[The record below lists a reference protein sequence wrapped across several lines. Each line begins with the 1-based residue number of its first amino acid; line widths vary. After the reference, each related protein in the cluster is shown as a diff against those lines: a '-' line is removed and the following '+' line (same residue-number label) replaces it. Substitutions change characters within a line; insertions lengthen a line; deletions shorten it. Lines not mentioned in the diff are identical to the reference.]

1 MSIFS
6 GKRLSPAIFQIDAER
21 MRRGWYSD
29 EYFANTVRVLE
40 SLANEGYIFQGDS
53 QLPESVIQEV
63 NNGDL
68 VVEMQIFTR
77 RRPYSLIG
85 GVDEALAILQSCTG
99 YFASDGSFV
108 NTADQLEVEAV
119 QDGTFASYGGN
130 SMQVEPVL
138 KIRGRYR
145 DFAILETPIL
155 GTLTE
160 TTRVATNVYEV
171 LEAAGGK
178 NVLFFPARFA
188 HYKIQA
194 LHGYAYSL
202 AVQAYNAKYG
212 ANSQVLV
219 STYDQAGWWGGS
231 GNGTMAH
238 ATIACFLG
246 DAATATLEFSRI
258 LPVSVPRIALV
269 DFHNDCV
276 GDTLRVME
284 RMFERYW
291 HYYATGDY
299 DEAQKYKLAAVR
311 LDTSSNMRD
320 VSVAPLGKREL
331 DCGVNPRL
339 VWLVRRA
346 IDQAYTS
353 WSLPAEAEAVAADW
367 CREVKIVATGGFD
380 AKRIR
385 EFEEL
390 AVPVDTYG
398 VGSSLLENSRAN
410 GTNND
415 FTADIVR
422 VNIGG
427 TWYPLA
433 KAGREANDNPHL
445 EKVDLTKLQ

>member
-1 MSIFS
+1 MSIFD
-6 GKRLSPAIFQIDAER
+6 GKRLNPEIFRIDAER

-29 EYFANTVRVLE
+29 EYFANTVKVLQT
-40 SLANEGYIFQGDS
+40 LANEGYTFQGESD
-53 QLPESVIQEV
+53 LPQEIV
-63 NNGDL
+63 QGVKNGDL
-68 VVEMQIFTR
+68 EVEMQIFAR
-77 RRPYSLIG
+77 RQPYSLIA

-99 YFASDGSFV
+99 YFTADGNFV
-108 NTADQLEVEAV
+108 NTAAQLEVEAV
-119 QDGTFASYGGN
+119 QDGTFAFYDGN
-130 SMQVEPVL
+130 PRQVEPVIR
-138 KIRGRYR
+138 IRGRYR

-171 LEAAGGK
+171 LKAAGGK
-178 NVLFFPARFA
+178 DVLFFPARFA

-212 ANSQVLV
+212 KKSQVLV

-246 DAATATLEFSRI
+246 DAATAMVEFSRI

-276 GDTLRVME
+276 GDTLRVMK
-284 RMFERYW
+284 RMFDRYW
-291 HYYATGDY
+291 EHYAAGDFA
-299 DEAQKYKLAAVR
+299 EANKYKLAAVR
-311 LDTSSNMRD
+311 LDTSSSMRD
-320 VSVAPLGKREL
+320 VSVAPLGKKEL

-339 VWLVRRA
+339 VWIVRQA

-353 WSLPAEAEAVAADW
+353 WSLPAEAESVAAEW
-367 CREVKIVATGGFD
+367 CKQVKIVATGGFD

-398 VGSSLLENSRAN
+398 VGSSLLENSRAT

-422 VNIGG
+422 VKIGED
-427 TWYPLA
+427 WYPLA
-433 KAGREANDNPHL
+433 KAGRVANDNPNL
-445 EKVDLTKLQ
+445 EKVDLTKL

>member
-1 MSIFS
+1 MSVFS

-21 MRRGWYSD
+21 MRKGWYSD
-29 EYFANTVRVLE
+29 VYFANTVKVLQT
-40 SLANEGYIFQGDS
+40 LASEGHTFQGES
-53 QLPESVIQEV
+53 QLPHSVVQDV

-77 RRPYSLIG
+77 RQPYSLVA

-99 YFASDGSFV
+99 YFAPDGTFV

-119 QDGTFASYGGN
+119 QDGTFAYYGGD
-130 SMQVEPVL
+130 SLRVQPVI

-178 NVLFFPARFA
+178 DVLFFPARFA

-246 DAATATLEFSRI
+246 DAAAAMLEFSRI

-284 RMFERYW
+284 RMFKRYW
-291 HYYATGDY
+291 EYFAAGDY
-299 DEAQKYKLAAVR
+299 TEAQKYKLAGVR

-353 WSLPAEAEAVAADW
+353 WSLPTEAEAVAAAW
-367 CREVKIVATGGFD
+367 CQDVKIVATGGFD

-390 AVPVDTYG
+390 AVPVDIYG
-398 VGSSLLENSRAN
+398 VGSALLENSRAT

-427 TWYPLA
+427 VWYLLS
-433 KAGREANDNPHL
+433 KAGRRANENPNL
-445 EKVDLTKLQ
+445 EKVDLTKLE